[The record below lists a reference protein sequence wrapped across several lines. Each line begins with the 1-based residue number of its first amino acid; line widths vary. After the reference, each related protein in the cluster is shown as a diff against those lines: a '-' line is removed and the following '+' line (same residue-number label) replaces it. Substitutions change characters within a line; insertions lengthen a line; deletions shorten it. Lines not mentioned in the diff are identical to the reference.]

1 MLKIAAA
8 SCLLALLWSCH
19 PAKQVLSSPAP
30 APVQDTPGP
39 GVAPQLSRAHTD
51 VFLEQLLAGRPD
63 WFQPLLNQR
72 RDLKLQ
78 IIYTRIDR
86 KANNE
91 PVFTPY
97 YFNVDTADYFYP
109 ASTVKMPVALLS
121 LEKLRALKVAGLDK
135 NTAML
140 TGTGF
145 SGQTEVLNDP
155 TAVDGVPSIA
165 QYIKKIFLV
174 SDNDAFNR
182 LYEFLGQESINRS
195 LAAKGYG
202 SANIYHRLSLPMTEE
217 ENRHTNPVR
226 FVDSTGATLYEQA
239 PAVSRLKYANRHDL
253 VGKGYYDGTT
263 LVQAPLD
270 FSRKNRFS
278 LEDLTRVLRTILFPA
293 SMKAS
298 DRFQI
303 SEDDYSFV
311 WKYMSEFPGE
321 SPSPDYQQPE
331 IWDTY
336 CKFLYYGSDPKAGT
350 RPASFRIFNKVGD
363 AYGFLT
369 DVAYVVDFE
378 KNIEF
383 MLSATIYCNAD
394 GIINDD
400 HYDYDTVGLPFMQ
413 HLGQLIY
420 DYELTRERKH
430 QPDLSNFRMVYD
442 KK

>member
-1 MLKIAAA
+1 MLKIAAV
-8 SCLLALLWSCH
+8 SCLVALLWSCH
-19 PAKQVLSSPAP
+19 PAKQVTTSPAH
-30 APVQDTPGP
+30 AATADTGAHSAVVQP
-39 GVAPQLSRAHTD
+39 SKAHTD
-51 VFLEQLLAGRPD
+51 AFLEQLLASRPD
-63 WFQPLLNQR
+63 WFKDILAKRQ
-72 RDLKLQ
+72 DLKLQ

-97 YFNVDTADYFYP
+97 YFNVDASDYFYP
-109 ASTVKMPVALLS
+109 ASTVKMPIALLS
-121 LEKLRALKVAGLDK
+121 LEKLRSLQVPGVDL
-135 NTAML
+135 NTPML
-140 TGTGF
+140 TGAAF

-182 LYEFLGQESINRS
+182 LYEFLGQENINHA

-202 SANIYHRLSLPMTEE
+202 SANIYHRLSLPLTEE
-217 ENRHTNPVR
+217 ENRHTNPLR
-226 FVDSTGATLYEQA
+226 FVDTTGATLYEQA
-239 PAVSRLKYANRHDL
+239 PAVSQLNFAKRHDL
-253 VGKGYYDGTT
+253 VGKGYYEGGK
-263 LVQAPLD
+263 LVQGPLD
-270 FSRKNRFS
+270 FSGKNRFS
-278 LEDLTRVLRTILFPA
+278 LEDLTRVLRAIIFPT
-293 SMKAS
+293 SMKAA

-303 SEDDYSFV
+303 SAEDYRFV

-321 SPSPDYQQPE
+321 SPSPEYNLPDV
-331 IWDTY
+331 WDTY
-336 CKFLYYGSDPKAGT
+336 CKFLYYGSDSTAAL

-369 DVAYVVDFE
+369 DVAYVADFD

-394 GIINDD
+394 GILNDD
-400 HYDYDTVGLPFMQ
+400 QYDYDTVGFPFMQ

-420 DYELTRERKH
+420 EHELSRERKH

-442 KK
+442 KR

>member
-8 SCLLALLWSCH
+8 SCLVVLLWSCH
-19 PAKQVLSSPAP
+19 PAKQVLTGSAP
-30 APVQDTPGP
+30 AATKDSAVSGA
-39 GVAPQLSRAHTD
+39 GAISSKAHTD
-51 VFLEQLLAGRPD
+51 AFLEQLLASRPD
-63 WFQPLLNQR
+63 WFQAVLDQR

-78 IIYTRIDR
+78 IIYTQIDR
-86 KANNE
+86 KSNNE

-97 YFNVDTADYFYP
+97 YFNVDASDYFYP

-121 LEKLRALKVAGLDK
+121 LEKLRALQVSGLDR
-135 NTAML
+135 NSPML
-140 TGTGF
+140 TGTAF

-202 SANIYHRLSLPMTEE
+202 SANIYHRLSLPLTEE

-226 FVDSTGATLYEQA
+226 FVDTSGATLYEQA
-239 PAVSRLKYANRHDL
+239 PAVSRIRYTNRHDE
-253 VGKGYYDGTT
+253 VGKGYYEGGK
-263 LVQAPLD
+263 LVQGPMD

-278 LEDLTRVLRTILFPA
+278 LEDLTRVLRAIMFPA
-293 SMKAS
+293 SMKPA

-303 SEDDYSFV
+303 SEDDYRFV
-311 WKYMSEFPGE
+311 WKYLSEFPGE
-321 SPSPDYQQPE
+321 SPSPEYNLPE
-331 IWDTY
+331 VWDTY
-336 CKFLYYGSDPKAGT
+336 CKFLYYGSDSSASL

-369 DVAYVVDFE
+369 DVAYVADFD
-378 KNIEF
+378 KNVEF

-394 GIINDD
+394 GLLNDD
-400 HYDYDTVGLPFMQ
+400 HYDYDTIGFPFMQ

-420 DYELTRERKH
+420 EHELTRVRKH
-430 QPDLSNFRMVYD
+430 QPDLSTFRMVYD
-442 KK
+442 KR

>member
-8 SCLLALLWSCH
+8 SCLVALLWSCH
-19 PAKQVLSSPAP
+19 PAKQVTTSPGSAATP
-30 APVQDTPGP
+30 DTITPRVVVQPSK
-39 GVAPQLSRAHTD
+39 ARTD
-51 VFLEQLLAGRPD
+51 AFLEQLLASRPD
-63 WFQPLLNQR
+63 WFKEILAKRQ
-72 RDLKLQ
+72 DLKLQ

-97 YFNVDTADYFYP
+97 YFNVDASDYFYP
-109 ASTVKMPVALLS
+109 ASTVKMPIALLS
-121 LEKLRALKVAGLDK
+121 LEKLRTLQAKGVDR

-140 TGTGF
+140 TGAAF

-155 TAVDGVPSIA
+155 TAIDGVPSIG

-182 LYEFLGQESINRS
+182 LYEFLGQENINQS

-202 SANIYHRLSLPMTEE
+202 SANIYHRLSLPLTEE
-217 ENRHTNPVR
+217 ENRHTNPIR
-226 FVDSTGATLYEQA
+226 FVDTTGATRYEQA
-239 PAVSRLKYANRHDL
+239 PAVSRMTYASRHDQ
-253 VGKGYYDGTT
+253 VGKGYYDGGK
-263 LVQAPLD
+263 LVQGPLD

-278 LEDLTRVLRTILFPA
+278 LEDLTRVLRAILFPA
-293 SMKAS
+293 SMKAA

-303 SEDDYSFV
+303 SEEDYRFV

-321 SPSPDYQQPE
+321 SPSPEYNLPDV
-331 IWDTY
+331 WNTY
-336 CKFLYYGSDPKAGT
+336 CKFLYYGSDPKANL

-369 DVAYVVDFE
+369 DVAYVADFD

-394 GIINDD
+394 GILNDD
-400 HYDYDTVGLPFMQ
+400 QYDYDTVGFPFMQ

-420 DYELTRERKH
+420 EHELSRERKH

-442 KK
+442 KR